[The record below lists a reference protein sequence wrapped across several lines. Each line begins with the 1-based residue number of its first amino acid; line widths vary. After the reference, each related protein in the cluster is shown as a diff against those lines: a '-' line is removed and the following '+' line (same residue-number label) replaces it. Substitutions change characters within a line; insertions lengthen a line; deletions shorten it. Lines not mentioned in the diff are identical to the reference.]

1 MTSTDRTDRPTSTG
15 TAVRPTA
22 ASSTGTDRSTKPTWA
37 VPPWTFLLSAT
48 PWRALVD
55 VTLTAVLGLV
65 VVAPVTAT
73 WFLAPVWAVAIARVG
88 RRLPVVLG
96 LPRIPDPRSSGRDRP
111 TTVRGRLRDP
121 LAWSELGYLPLF
133 LLVAAIGFALVVLLL
148 VAGSVAVAAA
158 TGARPPADDVIRT
171 WLDGLR
177 LDPTAELAGAVVAA
191 VVLLYAVTALA
202 TAHDLAARALLA
214 DRTGELE
221 HRVEELTDSR
231 RALLDGFDAERRRI
245 ERDLHDGAQQQ
256 LTVLS
261 MNIGLLS
268 VDLDAAERDGPDLDA
283 LRAALDRISG
293 NVDDAVGALRATIRG
308 IHPRVLV
315 DHGLGAA
322 VDELA
327 ARSPL
332 SVHVAVDLPDRPP
345 ARVETAA
352 YFVVSEALTNAGRHS
367 GATTVRVTARTADDR
382 FRLEVTDDGV
392 GGAVAVPGSGLDG
405 LRERAAVLGGT
416 FHVDSPPGGPT
427 VLRFDVPVHRDDAR
441 DRPDVVR
448 WRP

>member
-1 MTSTDRTDRPTSTG
+1 VGDP
-15 TAVRPTA
+15 VRRAGPSDGPA
-22 ASSTGTDRSTKPTWA
+22 WS

-48 PWRALVD
+48 PWRSLLD
-55 VTLTAVLGLV
+55 VTLTALVGLV
-65 VVAPVTAT
+65 VVAPVVAT
-73 WFLAPVWAVAIARVG
+73 WFLAPVWAVAIARLG

-111 TTVRGRLRDP
+111 TTLRGRFRDP
-121 LAWSELGYLPLF
+121 LVWSELGYLPVF
-133 LLVAAIGFALVVLLL
+133 LLVAAIGFALVVLTL
-148 VAGSVAVAAA
+148 VAVSVAVGAA
-158 TGARPPADDVIRT
+158 TGVHPQEDDVIRT

-177 LDPTAELAGAVVAA
+177 LNPPVELAGALVVL

-202 TAHDLAARALLA
+202 TVHDMAARALLA
-214 DRTGELE
+214 DRAGELE

-268 VDLDAAERDGPDLDA
+268 VDLDAAERDGRDLGA
-283 LRAALDRISG
+283 LRQALDRISG
-293 NVDDAVGALRATIRG
+293 SVDDAVEALRASIRG

-332 SVHVAVDLPDRPP
+332 SVHVAVDLPVRPP

-352 YFVVSEALTNAGRHS
+352 YFVVSEALTNAARHG
-367 GATTVRVTARTADDR
+367 GAASVQVTAGTTDDR
-382 FRLEVTDDGV
+382 FWLEVADNGV
-392 GGAVAVPGSGLDG
+392 GGAVASPGGGLDG
-405 LRERAAVLGGT
+405 LRERAAVLGGS
-416 FHVDSPPGGPT
+416 FHVDSPSGGPT
-427 VLRFDVPVHRDDAR
+427 VLRFTAPVHGEHLR

-448 WRP
+448 WRS

>member
-1 MTSTDRTDRPTSTG
+1 VGDPVRT
-15 TAVRPTA
+15 
-22 ASSTGTDRSTKPTWA
+22 ASPSGGPAWT

-48 PWRALVD
+48 PWRSLLD
-55 VTLTAVLGLV
+55 VTLTALVGLV
-65 VVAPVTAT
+65 VVAPVVAT
-73 WFLAPVWAVAIARVG
+73 WFLAPVWAVAVARLG

-111 TTVRGRLRDP
+111 TTLRGRFRDP
-121 LAWSELGYLPLF
+121 LVWCELGYLPVF
-133 LLVAAIGFALVVLLL
+133 LLVAAIGFALVVLTL
-148 VAGSVAVAAA
+148 VAVSVAVGAA
-158 TGARPPADDVIRT
+158 TGAHPQDDDVIRT

-177 LDPTAELAGAVVAA
+177 LNPPVELAGALVVL

-202 TAHDLAARALLA
+202 TVHDLAARALLA
-214 DRTGELE
+214 DRAGELE

-268 VDLDAAERDGPDLDA
+268 VDLDAAERDGRDLGA
-283 LRAALDRISG
+283 LRQALDRISG
-293 NVDDAVGALRATIRG
+293 NVDDAVEALRASIRG

-322 VDELA
+322 VDELS

-332 SVHVAVDLPDRPP
+332 SVHVAVDLPVRPP

-352 YFVVSEALTNAGRHS
+352 YFVVSEALTNAARHG
-367 GATTVRVTARTADDR
+367 GAATVQVTAGTTDDR
-382 FRLEVTDDGV
+382 FRLEVADDGV
-392 GGAVAVPGSGLDG
+392 GGAVASPGGGLDG
-405 LRERAAVLGGT
+405 LRERAAVLGGS
-416 FHVDSPPGGPT
+416 FHVDSPSGGPT
-427 VLRFDVPVHRDDAR
+427 VLRFTAPMHGEHLR

-448 WRP
+448 WRS

>member
-1 MTSTDRTDRPTSTG
+1 MTSTDRTDPPTRTGAPPRRTGPSTG
-15 TAVRPTA
+15 PAWT
-22 ASSTGTDRSTKPTWA
+22 
-37 VPPWTFLLSAT
+37 VPPWTFLLSGT
-48 PWRALVD
+48 PWRALLD
-55 VTLTAVLGLV
+55 VTLTAALGLV
-65 VVAPVTAT
+65 VVAPVVAT
-73 WFLAPVWAVAIARVG
+73 WFLAPVWAVAVARVG

-96 LPRIPDPRSSGRDRP
+96 LPRVPDPRSSGRVRH
-111 TTVRGRLRDP
+111 TTLRGRFRDP
-121 LAWSELGYLPLF
+121 LAWSELGYLPVF
-133 LLVAAIGFALVVLLL
+133 LLVAGIGFALVVLTL
-148 VAGSVAVAAA
+148 VSVSVAVGAA
-158 TGARPPADDVIRT
+158 TGARPQDDDVVRT

-177 LDPTAELAGAVVAA
+177 LSPPVELAGALVVL

-202 TAHDLAARALLA
+202 TAHDLVARALLG

-256 LTVLS
+256 LTILS
-261 MNIGLLS
+261 MNIGLLA
-268 VDLDAAERDGPDLDA
+268 VDLDAAERDGRDLGA
-283 LRAALDRISG
+283 LRQALDRISG
-293 NVDDAVGALRATIRG
+293 NVDDAVDALRATIRG

-332 SVHVAVDLPDRPP
+332 AVRVAVDLPVRPP

-352 YFVVSEALTNAGRHS
+352 YFVVSEALTNAGRH
-367 GATTVRVTARTADDR
+367 GAAATVQVTAGTTDDR
-382 FRLEVTDDGV
+382 FWLEVADDGV
-392 GGAVAVPGSGLDG
+392 GGAVSSPGGGLDG
-405 LRERAAVLGGT
+405 LRERAAVLGGS
-416 FHVDSPPGGPT
+416 FHVESPIGGPT
-427 VLRFDVPVHRDDAR
+427 VLRFSVPTHGEHLR

-448 WRP
+448 WRS